1 MIPPLA
7 SHAQKVLS
15 AERRSRN
22 FDRSKNRSRSP
33 AGPRRLGPATRISA
47 SLFRGSLRSSG
58 AHPAKTQKRQSLPF
72 YPLATQGFRTAQNS
86 PRVVT
91 APPSETAPVSACKPL
106 CARFRVR
113 VACVPAFACESKR
126 GPFVGEVEKRDEKR
140 SGTAL
145 VTAVLLEFPPLLD
158 DGGSQR
164 TGKCMY
170 IKAWWN
176 KRDIAGSTRP
186 RCGRGREGP
195 LFRRVCRCVR
205 FFEQSRVCTRRS
217 PLKRTLRRLWE
228 KLKDA
233 MKSGLKQR
241 CDGNFRTIFA
251 GTILSEKPNFLSRI
265 FGRGRPF
272 DFSTR

>member
-1 MIPPLA
+1 MGLWA
-7 SHAQKVLS
+7 SLS
-15 AERRSRN
+15 RRPSA
-22 FDRSKNRSRSP
+22 FFE
-33 AGPRRLGPATRISA
+33 SA
-47 SLFRGSLRSSG
+47 SGQG
-58 AHPAKTQKRQSLPF
+58 QKAAKFAVL
-72 YPLATQGFRTAQNS
+72 YPGHAGFPNRVNA
-86 PRVVT
+86 PRVEI

-106 CARFRVR
+106 CARFRAR
-113 VACVPAFACESKR
+113 VACVPAFARESEH
-126 GPFVGEVEKRDEKR
+126 GPFVREVEKRDEKR

-205 FFEQSRVCTRRS
+205 FFEQSRVCIHF
-217 PLKRTLRRLWE
+217 
-228 KLKDA
+228 
-233 MKSGLKQR
+233 QV
-241 CDGNFRTIFA
+241 
-251 GTILSEKPNFLSRI
+251 
-265 FGRGRPF
+265 
-272 DFSTR
+272 